1 MPLARGVTVHG
12 MEESSSLAV
21 VWLNFVFY
29 EQKYILR
36 FMFYTL
42 VFSGAALFA
51 ARFVGCV
58 CVCAPVFAFRNDM
71 HIMRY
76 VCFLFWSLD
85 GASDMFMAKDFV
97 FRLSGEA
104 RKTNRITRRLMFY
117 PPRLFCPILKWPHKA
132 RRIACIK

>member
-1 MPLARGVTVHG
+1 MLPV
-12 MEESSSLAV
+12 SL
-21 VWLNFVFY
+21 
-29 EQKYILR
+29 
-36 FMFYTL
+36 
-42 VFSGAALFA
+42 G
-51 ARFVGCV
+51 V

-104 RKTNRITRRLMFY
+104 SKTNRITRRLMFSSPPFLSY
-117 PPRLFCPILKWPHKA
+117 P
-132 RRIACIK
+132 